1 MWVFPLAAALTA
13 LAFAGLV
20 IKEFVRRR
28 RPYLLAWAIALFMF
42 AAASAAAFL
51 GILSGWNTR
60 LFAIY
65 WLFGAVLNVP
75 FLAAGEVLLLFRA
88 KAVEVGVL
96 LVMVF
101 ITGFAFNAVRSAD
114 MRGVALECRDLPV
127 GKAVFSYLPANIERD
142 QGFISVSECE
152 EALGEVQL
160 AYRLAQ
166 YLSYPAYVILV
177 AGAIWSAIR
186 MRGRPELR
194 NRFLGTLGIAGG
206 ATLVAIGSGVGA
218 GLDVVPVFSIGL
230 AAGIVLM
237 FWGFLEAAQP
247 TRPRRTHS
255 AEEPA

>member
-20 IKEFVRRR
+20 TKEFIARR

-101 ITGFAFNAVRSAD
+101 ITGFAFPNSDR
-114 MRGVALECRDLPV
+114 
-127 GKAVFSYLPANIERD
+127 
-142 QGFISVSECE
+142 SVSRVS
-152 EALGEVQL
+152 AR
-160 AYRLAQ
+160 RLANSRTSTPREHGCSRQ
-166 YLSYPAYVILV
+166 SLRRSRAAPGPAACSRDRRRRPRLRATLGRSVF
-177 AGAIWSAIR
+177 AIPAFARRRARPQSPWVP
-186 MRGRPELR
+186 RGRHDFR
-194 NRFLGTLGIAGG
+194 AAARWTLGDGSLSFSVPRMLSQAGSIFLTSAG
-206 ATLVAIGSGVGA
+206 VFQPAILRVN
-218 GLDVVPVFSIGL
+218 
-230 AAGIVLM
+230 M
-237 FWGFLEAAQP
+237 W
-247 TRPRRTHS
+247 
-255 AEEPA
+255 